1 MKKVE
6 TIIGSVIREKGKNT
20 KIVDLLLKGSKVR
33 LGKQENYTPEMH
45 ALHQILTGTLIYS
58 TQRKKGL
65 PPPTFTE
72 RDLKE
77 ALRRSWLQS

>member
-20 KIVDLLLKGSKVR
+20 KVVDLLLKGSKFR
-33 LGKQENYTPEMH
+33 LGKQENYTLAMR

-58 TQRKKGL
+58 TQRKKAYRHL
-65 PPPTFTE
+65 
-72 RDLKE
+72 L
-77 ALRRSWLQS
+77 LQKGI